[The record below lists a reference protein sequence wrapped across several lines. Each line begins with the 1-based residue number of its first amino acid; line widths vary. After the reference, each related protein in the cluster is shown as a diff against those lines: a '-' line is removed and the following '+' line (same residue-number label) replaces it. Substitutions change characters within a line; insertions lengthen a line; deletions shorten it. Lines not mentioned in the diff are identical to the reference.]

1 MDFLSTAQISTA
13 AGQNKIILSLKNK
26 FHIPVVPGGVAE
38 PWGGGQ
44 GGHQSDDV
52 QEDAVQDG
60 GQLPDDKGVGP
71 GCTAGRHDQ
80 AICFHPVVKPFCGTR
95 GQQL

>member
-1 MDFLSTAQISTA
+1 MNFLSTTQISTA
-13 AGQNKIILSLKNK
+13 AGQNKKKLSLKNK
-26 FHIPVVPGGVAE
+26 FNIPVVPGGVAE
-38 PWGGGQ
+38 PWGGGH

-52 QEDAVQDG
+52 QDDAVQYG

-71 GCTAGRHDQ
+71 GCAAGRHDQ
-80 AICFHPVVKPFCGTR
+80 AVCLLSVVRPFCGTR